1 MQYTNVKDPQWSS
14 AAQTEITCWVLWEGQ
29 NEYQPFGASP
39 TDSTVYGPEIY
50 TNCVAGVYGEVE
62 PFVPPPP
69 SPPVPPPSAEQ
80 NKAKAVQRLLETDW
94 VNQPDVIDPNMNL
107 HLLNQAEFL
116 SYRAALRSMAVNP
129 QPGDLSWPTKPQEQ
143 WST

>member
-50 TNCVAGVYGEVE
+50 ANCVAGVYGEVE

-69 SPPVPPPSAEQ
+69 SPPVPPPTAEE
-80 NKAKAVQRLLETDW
+80 NKDKAIALLSETDW
-94 VNQPDVIDPNMNL
+94 VNEPDVINVNNNP
-107 HLLNQAEFL
+107 HLLNQAAFL
-116 SYRAALRSMAVNP
+116 TYRNALRQIAVFP
-129 QPGDLSWPTKPQEQ
+129 EAGRLTWPTKPQEQ
-143 WST
+143 WS